1 MNICYLGIGSNLG
14 DRKRNIDLAI
24 ENIKKIK
31 NTYFLKMAPIIETK
45 PEGGPKGQGK
55 YLNTVIKIKTS
66 LNPSALLRE
75 LKNIEKKLGRIKTVR
90 NGPRVIDLDILLYA
104 DKIINTKELKIPH
117 PRLFLREFVLEP
129 LSKII

>member
-14 DRKRNIDLAI
+14 DRKKNIDLAI

-31 NTYFLKMAPIIETK
+31 NTYFLKMAPIIETE

-75 LKNIEKKLGRIKTVR
+75 LKNIEKKLGRTKTVR

-104 DKIINTKELKIPH
+104 DKIISTKKLKIPH

-129 LSKII
+129 LSKVI

>member
-31 NTYFLKMAPIIETK
+31 NTYFLKMAPIIETE

>member
-14 DRKRNIDLAI
+14 ERKKNIDLAV

-31 NTYFLKMAPIIETK
+31 HTHFIKLAPVIETE
-45 PEGGPKGQGK
+45 PQGGPKGQGK
-55 YLNTVIKIKTS
+55 YLNTVAKIKTS
-66 LNPSALLRE
+66 LSPFSLLKE
-75 LKNIEKKLGRIKTVR
+75 LKKIEKKLGRTKTVR

-104 DKIINTKELKIPH
+104 DKVINTKRLKIPH

-129 LSKII
+129 LSKLI

>member
-14 DRKRNIDLAI
+14 DRKKNIDLAI

-31 NTYFLKMAPIIETK
+31 NTYFLKMAPIIETE

-75 LKNIEKKLGRIKTVR
+75 LKNIEEKLGRTKTVR

-104 DKIINTKELKIPH
+104 DKIISTKKLKIPH

>member
-14 DRKRNIDLAI
+14 DRKKNIDLAI

-31 NTYFLKMAPIIETK
+31 NTYFLKMAPIIETE

-75 LKNIEKKLGRIKTVR
+75 LKNIEEKLGRTKTVR

-104 DKIINTKELKIPH
+104 DKIISTKKLKIPH

-129 LSKII
+129 LSKVI